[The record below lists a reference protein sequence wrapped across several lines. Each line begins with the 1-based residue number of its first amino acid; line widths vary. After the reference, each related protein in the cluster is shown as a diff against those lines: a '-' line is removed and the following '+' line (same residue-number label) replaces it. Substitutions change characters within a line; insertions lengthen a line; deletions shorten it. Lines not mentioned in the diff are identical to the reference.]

1 MHAFGNHAGH
11 GVTIHH
17 MFTHI
22 MIYIHIHEYTY
33 IYCFS
38 YLDVLKPHFSIIHA
52 YTYIYIC
59 IHTYTYIY
67 IHILTSSWA
76 GRPGN
81 SLMTGCLPI
90 FLQIKGVGRD
100 HTLTP
105 IASDIRVRLQSS
117 LSRSCTHSALTQL
130 AVGVTRAAGR
140 LANLRP
146 QAQTRKSRLHG
157 PARPGPEYRFS
168 MRPRRFKFQSRP
180 GRRRVNLEFT
190 PSAAPGRE
198 STAERHWQ
206 SA

>member
-1 MHAFGNHAGH
+1 MHASSFGNHAGH
-11 GVTIHH
+11 GVTIH

-22 MIYIHIHEYTY
+22 YIHIQEYTC

-38 YLDVLKPHFSIIHA
+38 YLDVLKLHFSIIHA

-59 IHTYTYIY
+59 IHTYTYKY

-105 IASDIRVRLQSS
+105 IASDIRVRLQ
-117 LSRSCTHSALTQL
+117 LRAVRVGVALTQ
-130 AVGVTRAAGR
+130 ADWQSESR

-146 QAQTRKSRLHG
+146 QAQT
-157 PARPGPEYRFS
+157 
-168 MRPRRFKFQSRP
+168 
-180 GRRRVNLEFT
+180 
-190 PSAAPGRE
+190 
-198 STAERHWQ
+198 
-206 SA
+206 

>member
-59 IHTYTYIY
+59 IHTYTYKY

-117 LSRSCTHSALTQL
+117 SSRSCTHSAL
-130 AVGVTRAAGR
+130 R
-140 LANLRP
+140 L
-146 QAQTRKSRLHG
+146 TGSRSH
-157 PARPGPEYRFS
+157 
-168 MRPRRFKFQSRP
+168 P
-180 GRRRVNLEFT
+180 GRRAVGQL
-190 PSAAPGRE
+190 AASGSDSEVTVAWTSPAR
-198 STAERHWQ
+198 A
-206 SA
+206 